1 MGLSLGQEP
10 VSEPRGKHSP
20 CAHGACFGD
29 RQHTDSCGLN
39 IVLGGDRCRGETEA
53 GWRPGGAV
61 GRSVRNGSRGCITVS
76 GCLERVSLKRCHL
89 DVLGGP
95 AVKTLHFHC
104 NP

>member
-39 IVLGGDRCRGETEA
+39 GVSGGDRCRGETEA
-53 GWRPGGAV
+53 GWRPGG
-61 GRSVRNGSRGCITVS
+61 RGQECEEWEQGVYYS
-76 GCLERVSLKRCHL
+76 VSLFGKSFSKKMPFGRPWWP
-89 DVLGGP
+89 GG
-95 AVKTLHFHC
+95 
-104 NP
+104 